1 MFALLLL
8 HCVLYITLNGEPSV
22 VTNWFQED
30 ELFELC
36 CSIVPQVN
44 EALVLSIGRYRIQT
58 LIKNPATSSVVRYEG
73 NQKDFLSENT
83 GWNVYPLDKPGEQL
97 CVYKITGASIRH
109 DDQMT
114 FVCNTIKNMGLGAIS
129 KEERI
134 QIRIFRPVRI
144 IDQTDTI
151 GVAENSTALLFCHA
165 SGFPDL
171 QLYWRSKTSGNI
183 LNQTEP
189 NATVTETELQLILPS
204 VEKKQHGQLFECEAR
219 TSYPADIYPV
229 KGISKLE
236 VYLPPKINITSR
248 IIHTDLGARESVEIL
263 VTGYPIPELIC
274 DGLHLTEPRQVSKQQ
289 VGGTFAYTAVIDN
302 ITKAHLTTF
311 HCEASNELG
320 ITNETIEFTTAPS
333 EPVILS
339 PSQTELANYYMLN
352 WKVRSRA
359 PLKNVTVEIEEF
371 TSSNISN
378 PMVPRSPRMRKIV
391 YPLNPDNANDVRT
404 SVWAPSGQAE
414 GSVSNQG
421 RWEHVVWHHVANL
434 SEDTEHGISLKVC
447 NEHACRSSKVDPASR
462 RPTSVAFRTAR
473 FSGSNNV
480 DHVVLSQPPMDA
492 AKAKNQP
499 AVLRLMS
506 SPDGAHSI
514 HFSWF
519 TSVASF
525 VVIAWIG
532 QLILY

>member
-1 MFALLLL
+1 
-8 HCVLYITLNGEPSV
+8 
-22 VTNWFQED
+22 
-30 ELFELC
+30 
-36 CSIVPQVN
+36 
-44 EALVLSIGRYRIQT
+44 
-58 LIKNPATSSVVRYEG
+58 
-73 NQKDFLSENT
+73 
-83 GWNVYPLDKPGEQL
+83 
-97 CVYKITGASIRH
+97 
-109 DDQMT
+109 
-114 FVCNTIKNMGLGAIS
+114 
-129 KEERI
+129 
-134 QIRIFRPVRI
+134 
-144 IDQTDTI
+144 
-151 GVAENSTALLFCHA
+151 
-165 SGFPDL
+165 
-171 QLYWRSKTSGNI
+171 
-183 LNQTEP
+183 
-189 NATVTETELQLILPS
+189 
-204 VEKKQHGQLFECEAR
+204 
-219 TSYPADIYPV
+219 
-229 KGISKLE
+229 
-236 VYLPPKINITSR
+236 
-248 IIHTDLGARESVEIL
+248 IL
-263 VTGYPIPELIC
+263 VTGYPIPELVC

-289 VGGTFAYTAVIDN
+289 VGGTFAYSAVIDN

-339 PSQTELANYYMLN
+339 PSQTELADYYMLN

-391 YPLNPDNANDVRT
+391 YPLNPDNPNDVRT
-404 SVWAPSGQAE
+404 SVWAPSGHTE

-447 NEHACRSSKVDPASR
+447 NEHACRSSTVDPASH

-480 DHVVLSQPPMDA
+480 DRIVLSQPPMDA

-506 SPDGAHSI
+506 SPDGAHLI
-514 HFSWF
+514 HFSWLTF
-519 TSVASF
+519 AASS
-525 VVIAWIG
+525 VVITWIG
-532 QLILY
+532 QIILY